1 MANRGP
7 DAEGIWMSEDGRLG
21 FGHRRLSIIDLSA
34 ESNQPLVDHTGR
46 FRIIFNGEIFN
57 YQELRDE
64 RLQAGYPFRTHS
76 DTEVILALFERSGPE
91 AFKRLRG
98 MFGLA
103 IWDSK
108 LQQLT
113 LARDALGIKPL
124 YIADD
129 GKTIRFASQ
138 VRALS
143 QEPEVDTSPE
153 PAGHIGFLV
162 LGHMPEPLT
171 LYKGIRSLASGTYLQ
186 VDAAGHKNEEEY
198 YDVRRWLLQKPRV
211 GTREELREALL
222 DSVKHHF
229 VSDVPVSMFLSAGK
243 DSTTLLGLAAESN
256 QSNLHTVTLGFSEY
270 KGTGD
275 DETELAAKVAAQYGS
290 KHENYFVER
299 EEFKA
304 RMDDI
309 FTSMDQ
315 PSIDG
320 ANTYFVCSV
329 AASKGVKVALSGL
342 GADEVF
348 GGYPSFRQV
357 PKLARTFGW
366 AKSIPGLGRGVRRL
380 AETAAFGRSPKWA
393 GLLEYGST
401 IERAFLLRRAVFMP
415 WEVSRMVDPEFFE
428 TGWESLNLLG
438 KMHRATCGMSNAYS
452 KVAMLELTRYMQNRL
467 LRDSDWAS
475 MASSLELRV
484 PFVDVKFLEALGP
497 WVASDRP
504 PTKEDMTAC
513 LSNPLPSEVLT
524 KPKTGFNIPVAQWS
538 AQEQGPSA
546 EIPMRRWARTVYRKF
561 GGGEFLN
568 AK

>member
-7 DAEGIWMSEDGRLG
+7 DAEGIWMSEDGCIGL
-21 FGHRRLSIIDLSA
+21 GHRRLSIIDLSA

-57 YQELRDE
+57 YQELRLE
-64 RLQAGYPFRTHS
+64 LLQAGYPFRTHS

-124 YIADD
+124 YIADN
-129 GKTIRFASQ
+129 GRTIRFASQ
-138 VRALS
+138 VRALA
-143 QEPEVDTSPE
+143 QEPEVDTSPN
-153 PAGHIGFLV
+153 PAGHVGFLV
-162 LGHMPEPLT
+162 MGHVPEPLT
-171 LYKGIRSLASGTYLQ
+171 LYDGIRALPGGTYLQ
-186 VDAAGHKNEEEY
+186 VDAQGRKDEEEY
-198 YDVRRWLLQKPRV
+198 YDLRRWLLQKPRI

-256 QSNLHTVTLGFSEY
+256 QSNLHTVTLGFTEY
-270 KGTGD
+270 RGTGD

-290 KHENYFVER
+290 KHENYLVER

-366 AKSIPGLGRGVRRL
+366 ANSMPGLGRGVRRL
-380 AETAAFGRSPKWA
+380 ADSVAFGRSPKWA

-401 IERAFLLRRAVFMP
+401 IERAYLLRRAVFMP
-415 WEVSRMVDPEFFE
+415 WEVSRMVDPEFFK
-428 TGWESLNLLG
+428 TGWESLDLLG

-452 KVAMLELTRYMQNRL
+452 KVAMLELSRYMQSRL

-513 LSNPLPSEVLT
+513 LSNPLPSAVLT
-524 KPKTGFNIPVAQWS
+524 KPKTGFNIPVAKWS
-538 AQEQGPSA
+538 AQDQGPSA
-546 EIPMRRWARTVYRKF
+546 EIPIRRWARTVYRKF